1 MIKKLPHIFIFDI
14 DNCILGDVKY
24 IVGEF
29 NIYQHIDNL
38 HTGYKYNYKTE
49 YVADL
54 HKGLLRPYF
63 KEFINFI
70 NKKYDNCEIYLYS
83 NGSYSW
89 VNSVVGPLIEI
100 AAGINFNKPFFTREN
115 SLSHEKSLSKVYKI
129 IFKSLKKRYDNTL
142 LYKNY
147 DNIINNRLVFID
159 NLEDNTTTY
168 KKRQIKC
175 PDYDNMIYRD
185 VYDNMLKIYGKDIL
199 NTDIVKRFFQMNK
212 INYKNDD
219 INDIISSDI
228 LYYNATKMK
237 NVRYCELINEVSKTD
252 NFFEIL
258 IKKLSVLTDKKII
271 QINKL
276 FII

>member
-38 HTGYKYNYKTE
+38 HPGYKYNYKTE
-49 YVADL
+49 YVSDL

-70 NKKYDNCEIYLYS
+70 NKKYENCEIYLYS

-89 VNSVVGPLIEI
+89 VNGVVGPLIEK

-115 SLSHEKSLSKVYKI
+115 SLSHEKSLSKVYKV
-129 IFKSLKKRYDNTL
+129 IFKSLKKKYDNTL
-142 LYKNY
+142 LDKNY

-219 INDIISSDI
+219 INDIITSDI

>member
-129 IFKSLKKRYDNTL
+129 IFKSLKKKYDNTL
-142 LYKNY
+142 LDKNY

-199 NTDIVKRFFQMNK
+199 NKDIVKRFFERNK

>member
-219 INDIISSDI
+219 INDIITSDI